1 MSCGPSNYFH
11 PAPALCAKPENL
23 CPTLRVFA
31 NTFSFS
37 FGAVAGNRYD
47 AGMVHIIS
55 TSLSEGARQ
64 VVQRLQDAGFTA
76 LWAGGC
82 VRDLIMGRE
91 PKDFDIATSAVP
103 DQVERLFPGALTV
116 GKSFGVVRARIQA
129 HEYEVATFRKDQ
141 AYRDGR
147 HPEGVVFSDEQT
159 DALRRDFTVNALFL
173 DPLAGA
179 VRDYVGGQADLAA
192 RLIRAVGRPDDRFA
206 EDHLRMLRAARFAS
220 TLDFKLD
227 PATADAIRRHAPQ
240 IAKVSAE
247 RIQQEL
253 ARILLEAPQ
262 AGTALE
268 LLQEV
273 GLLPVILPEVSALR
287 GQEQPPQFHPEGDV
301 WTHTVMMLNAMRHPD
316 LRLAY
321 AVLLHDVGKPGTA
334 KFVENRIRFDCHAA
348 VGAELAEE
356 ILKRLR
362 LPNDDIKAIAFCIG
376 NHMRFMDVRR
386 MRKATLCRLVGAAT
400 FATELELH
408 RLDCGAS
415 HGDLANHAFLVEFQA
430 ACRAVP
436 VLPRPWVTGHDIM
449 SQGIA
454 SGPEIGRWKQRVY
467 DAQLEGLVKDREA
480 ALAWLQHEL
489 AAAGR

>member
-1 MSCGPSNYFH
+1 MISI
-11 PAPALCAKPENL
+11 
-23 CPTLRVFA
+23 PT
-31 NTFSFS
+31 NP
-37 FGAVAGNRYD
+37 
-47 AGMVHIIS
+47 
-55 TSLSEGARQ
+55 LSDGARS
-64 VVQRLQDAGFTA
+64 VVRRLTKEGFTA

-82 VRDLIMGRE
+82 VRDLIMGRA

-103 DQVERLFPGALTV
+103 DQVERLFPRAVTV
-116 GKSFGVVRARIQA
+116 GKSFGVVRVRVQT

-147 HPEGVVFSDEQT
+147 HPEGVVFTDEQT

-173 DPLAGA
+173 DPLTGT

-192 RLIRAVGRPDDRFA
+192 RLIRAVGRADDRFA
-206 EDHLRMLRAARFAS
+206 EDHLRMLRAVRFAV

-240 IAKVSAE
+240 IEKVSAE

-253 ARILLEAPQ
+253 TRILLEAPQ
-262 AGTALE
+262 PGAAIE
-268 LLQEV
+268 LLQTV

-301 WTHTVMMLNAMRHPD
+301 WTHTIMMLNAMHPRPSSLADPSSLGQAGGQPD

-334 KFVENRIRFDCHAA
+334 KFVENRIRFDCHAG
-348 VGAELAEE
+348 VGAALAEE

-376 NHMRFMDVRR
+376 NHMRFMDVQR
-386 MRKATLCRLVGAAT
+386 MRKATLCRLVGAPT

-408 RLDCGAS
+408 RLDCAAS
-415 HGDLANHAFLVEFQA
+415 HGDLTNHTFLTAFLA
-430 ACRAVP
+430 ARRAEP
-436 VLPRPWVTGHDIM
+436 VLPKPWVTGHDILPL
-449 SQGIA
+449 GVTA
-454 SGPEIGRWKQRVY
+454 GREIGRWKQRVY
-467 DAQLEGLVKDREA
+467 DAQLEGLVENREA
-480 ALAWLQHEL
+480 ALAWLRREL

>member
-1 MSCGPSNYFH
+1 MISI
-11 PAPALCAKPENL
+11 
-23 CPTLRVFA
+23 PT
-31 NTFSFS
+31 NP
-37 FGAVAGNRYD
+37 
-47 AGMVHIIS
+47 
-55 TSLSEGARQ
+55 LSDGARA
-64 VVQRLQDAGFTA
+64 VVRRLTEEGFTA

-82 VRDLIMGRE
+82 VRDLIMDRA

-103 DQVERLFPGALTV
+103 DQVERLFPGAVTV
-116 GKSFGVVRARIQA
+116 GKSFGVVRVRI
-129 HEYEVATFRKDQ
+129 HSLEYEVATFRKDQ

-147 HPEGVVFSDEQT
+147 HPEGVVFTDEQT

-173 DPLAGA
+173 DPLTGA

-206 EDHLRMLRAARFAS
+206 EDHLRMLRAVRFAA

-227 PATADAIRRHAPQ
+227 PVTADAIRRHAPQ
-240 IAKVSAE
+240 IEKVSAE

-253 ARILLEAPQ
+253 TRILLEAPQ
-262 AGTALE
+262 PGAAIE
-268 LLQEV
+268 LLQAV

-301 WTHTVMMLNAMRHPD
+301 WTHTIMMLNAMRPWPSSGRQPD

-334 KFVENRIRFDCHAA
+334 KFVENRIRFDCHAG
-348 VGAELAEE
+348 VGAALAEV

-376 NHMRFMDVRR
+376 NHMRFMDVQR
-386 MRKATLCRLVGAAT
+386 MRKATLCRLVGAPT

-408 RLDCGAS
+408 RLDCAAS
-415 HGDLANHAFLVEFQA
+415 HGDMTNHAFLVAFQA
-430 ACRAVP
+430 ARRAEP
-436 VLPRPWVTGHDIM
+436 VLPKPWVTGHDILPL
-449 SQGIA
+449 GVTA
-454 SGPEIGRWKQRVY
+454 GREIGRWKQMVY
-467 DAQLEGLVKDREA
+467 DAQLEGLVENREA
-480 ALAWLQHEL
+480 ALAWLRREL